1 MSKKSPKERQK
12 LFRKLKNRY
21 RLVVMNDTTFDER
34 FSAFLTPLNVISV
47 VTLVLFILLIIV
59 SSVIVFTPLREYIPG
74 YGDTQ
79 TRLNAMSA
87 AVRADS
93 LQKSQREYEQYFFNL
108 QRVLSGEISA
118 DSINEMEELVTQEYA
133 DLDFSVSKE
142 DSVLRNEIES
152 RERYAL
158 SEESQSASE
167 LIGLPRVLFFV
178 PIRGTITDAFNAGIE
193 HYGVDITAPEGE
205 PVMSV
210 YDGTVIFS
218 SFTTDGGNV
227 IQVQHANNL
236 ISIYKHNA
244 VLLKKV
250 GDPILAGETIA
261 IIGNTG
267 EYTDGPH
274 LHFELWHNGTPLNP
288 QDFIAFSSDSVPDVN

>member
-1 MSKKSPKERQK
+1 MSKESPKDRQK
-12 LFRKLKNRY
+12 LIRRLKNRY

-47 VTLVLFILLIIV
+47 VALVFFVLLLFIWSLV
-59 SSVIVFTPLREYIPG
+59 VFTPLKEYIPG

-79 TRLNAMSA
+79 TRINAMTA
-87 AVRADS
+87 AVKADS
-93 LQKSQREYEQYFFNL
+93 LQKAQREYEQYFYNL

-118 DSINEMEELVTQEYA
+118 DSINEVDDLITQEYTA
-133 DLDFSVSKE
+133 LDFSVSKE
-142 DSVLRNEIES
+142 DSILREDIES

-158 SEESQSASE
+158 SEDEQNGSE
-167 LIGLPRVLFFV
+167 LLGLPRVLFFV
-178 PIRGTITDAFNAGIE
+178 PLRGTITDSFDAGIA

-218 SFTTDGGNV
+218 SFTSDGGNV
-227 IQVQHANNL
+227 IQIQHPNNL

-261 IIGNTG
+261 IIGNSG
-267 EYTDGPH
+267 DLSDGPH
-274 LHFELWHNGTPLNP
+274 LHFEMWHNGTPLNP
-288 QDFIAFSSDSVPDVN
+288 QDFIAFSTEEVSAAH